1 MAKVL
6 NFKGQ
11 WRSYQERILNNLNFH
26 LLDKKLHVVA
36 APGAGKTTLGI
47 EIISRLNKPTLIL
60 APTIT
65 IKNQWKQ
72 RILSA
77 FLNGEED
84 IVSTDIRNPKFITV
98 TTYQALLAAFCGV
111 EDNEQENSYEEDD
124 EIERTVCKRFSSSK
138 ADKIINILNNSGI
151 KILCFDEA
159 HHLRKEWWKALDY
172 LVDNLV
178 PEQTV
183 AMTATPP
190 YDVDIK
196 EWERYEELCG
206 QIDEI
211 ISIPELVKN
220 GDLCPHQDFIHFS
233 RLRVQE
239 TEQVKKT
246 YSRMLNFLYSLKDNK
261 SLVNGLENS
270 RYMLAP
276 DENLE
281 AILSEPEFYVSIAS
295 FLKHA
300 GRKIPQRFL
309 KIFEAKENELP
320 EFNTKYGK
328 YLLTGIL
335 FKHFD
340 DFADIS
346 EELEL
351 LKAQAKNAGV
361 IQQKSVYLEDSPK
374 IKKMLANSIGKLDS
388 IVDIVKLESNTLK
401 EDLRMVILTDYIKY
415 DVTDCSSLGVI
426 PIWQTLKDT
435 FSNISIGVLTGSV
448 ILIPQNIKSD
458 LNNLLKEKDLEN
470 GVSITEF
477 ERDGRYLKIIP
488 KESCKSHIVSL
499 ITQLFNNGKI
509 TVLIGTQALLGE
521 GWDAPSINSLIL
533 SSTVSSFMLSNQM
546 RGRAI
551 RIDKNNPNKVA
562 NIWHLASIKILN
574 PLELIKSVMA
584 QATVGDGEADSNELY
599 DFGKLY
605 GRFEGYEAPSLEK
618 PYVIESGIERVLPAS
633 FKSKQENLTEETFLA
648 VNRFMKTKAINRNNT
663 KLLWEKCLAEPYNS
677 HSKNLTT
684 GVETSLKMKSF
695 MYCGG
700 YFYMLTIWATI
711 FGSFAYY
718 LMVLTRNI
726 IPLFWLSL
734 VFVLIM
740 FEPTVKFL
748 KCGTVEGIIR
758 QIGICILETLAA
770 QGLIK
775 TSLKNVKLKS
785 NFNKELQTTY
795 FTAENLSPEENNI
808 VIKALREFL
817 DPIENPRYIFVRKNL
832 LFDIFA
838 QTDYHAIPTVI
849 AQNKKY
855 TDIFKELWKK
865 YIGDCDIVYTRSI
878 EGRQLLLKARKS
890 AFSNLVRPKSKRI
903 SKWM

>member
-1 MAKVL
+1 
-6 NFKGQ
+6 
-11 WRSYQERILNNLNFH
+11 
-26 LLDKKLHVVA
+26 
-36 APGAGKTTLGI
+36 
-47 EIISRLNKPTLIL
+47 
-60 APTIT
+60 
-65 IKNQWKQ
+65 
-72 RILSA
+72 
-77 FLNGEED
+77 
-84 IVSTDIRNPKFITV
+84 
-98 TTYQALLAAFCGV
+98 
-111 EDNEQENSYEEDD
+111 
-124 EIERTVCKRFSSSK
+124 
-138 ADKIINILNNSGI
+138 
-151 KILCFDEA
+151 
-159 HHLRKEWWKALDY
+159 
-172 LVDNLV
+172 
-178 PEQTV
+178 
-183 AMTATPP
+183 
-190 YDVDIK
+190 
-196 EWERYEELCG
+196 
-206 QIDEI
+206 
-211 ISIPELVKN
+211 
-220 GDLCPHQDFIHFS
+220 
-233 RLRVQE
+233 
-239 TEQVKKT
+239 
-246 YSRMLNFLYSLKDNK
+246 
-261 SLVNGLENS
+261 
-270 RYMLAP
+270 
-276 DENLE
+276 
-281 AILSEPEFYVSIAS
+281 
-295 FLKHA
+295 
-300 GRKIPQRFL
+300 
-309 KIFEAKENELP
+309 
-320 EFNTKYGK
+320 
-328 YLLTGIL
+328 
-335 FKHFD
+335 
-340 DFADIS
+340 
-346 EELEL
+346 
-351 LKAQAKNAGV
+351 
-361 IQQKSVYLEDSPK
+361 
-374 IKKMLANSIGKLDS
+374 MLANSIGKLDS

-401 EDLRMVILTDYIKY
+401 ENLRMVILTDYIKY

-426 PIWQTLKDT
+426 PIWQTLKDN
-435 FSNISIGVLTGSV
+435 FSNISLGVLTGSI

-458 LNNLLKEKDLEN
+458 LDNLLKEKGLEN
-470 GVSITEF
+470 GVSVTEF
-477 ERDGRYLKIIP
+477 ERDGRYLKITP
-488 KESCKSHIVSL
+488 KESCKSHIVNL
-499 ITQLFNNGKI
+499 ITHLFNNGKI
-509 TVLIGTQALLGE
+509 TVLTGTQALLGE

-574 PLELIKSVMA
+574 TFEVIKSIIP
-584 QATVGDGEADSNELY
+584 QSTIGDGEADDNELY
-599 DFGKLY
+599 DFGKLC

-648 VNRFMKTKAINRNNT
+648 VNRFMKTKAIDRNNT

-677 HSKNLTT
+677 PSKNLTT

-700 YFYMLTIWATI
+700 YFYMLTIWATV

-718 LMVLTRNI
+718 LTVLTRNL

-740 FEPTVKFL
+740 FVPTVKFL

-775 TSLKNVKLKS
+775 TSLKNVKIKS

-795 FTAENLSPEENNI
+795 FTAENLSPEENNL

-817 DPIENPRYIFVRKNL
+817 DPIENPRYIFIRKNL
-832 LFDIFA
+832 LFDMFA

-878 EGRQLLLKARKS
+878 EGRQLLIKARKS